1 MRASVST
8 INGKKPIGSY
18 DPVTKIYSK
27 WIQNKHRLWKAG
39 GAICIDKAYIDDIW
53 PDCEVVKVVNKT
65 SMVEYTTTT
74 DMLRRLSWTDDAGR
88 LHQERWGEQYAL
100 DVKYWIERR
109 LS

>member
-1 MRASVST
+1 MRKSIST
-8 INGKKPIGSY
+8 INGAKPIGNY
-18 DPVTKIYSK
+18 NPETKIYSK
-27 WIQNKHRLWKAG
+27 WIQKKHRLWKIG
-39 GAICIDKAYIDDIW
+39 GAITVDKAYIDDIW

-100 DVKYWIERR
+100 DVKYWIERS